1 MVSIIQRTGKYQ
13 IYLKKINGSKIN
25 EQEHRMDLEQAGIK
39 RKDTS
44 VAQNG
49 CLHCSMRTFAILDG
63 FLFAPRR
70 PGNEGGAR
78 AKTGSIVT

>member
-1 MVSIIQRTGKYQ
+1 
-13 IYLKKINGSKIN
+13 
-25 EQEHRMDLEQAGIK
+25 MDLEQAGIK

-63 FLFAPRR
+63 FGLHQ
-70 PGNEGGAR
+70 EGLGTREER
-78 AKTGSIVT
+78 ALKTLHCHVIIYVILKKKKIVRSSQ